1 MSWWPIYKK
10 AAAPAAAA
18 AFKLLR
24 SSTVLSKSVGSSS
37 SSECYTGTALPC
49 RSVRGPEVLHSTS
62 TYYFRQSR
70 LHSCCRDGQRYF
82 FGLFSSALFSRQSLY
97 VHRSNSSDIAHPPF
111 VRLYVRQLL
120 CMYVCMLHVYYI
132 LNWSRDGPM

>member
-10 AAAPAAAA
+10 
-18 AFKLLR
+18 LLLQQQR
-24 SSTVLSKSVGSSS
+24 PLSCYDRPLCTVESVGSSS